1 MSREYELASIE
12 PYDELDSVVVTF
24 TRDGTRRVF
33 FHSGTIV
40 VSFNKHGDISEVEFI
55 EASRVDRQR
64 LTREV
69 GLLNAKNR
77 ARLEFSLD
85 AVSP

>member
-55 EASRVDRQR
+55 EEAALIASASPER
-64 LTREV
+64 L
-69 GLLNAKNR
+69 
-77 ARLEFSLD
+77 D
-85 AVSP
+85 C